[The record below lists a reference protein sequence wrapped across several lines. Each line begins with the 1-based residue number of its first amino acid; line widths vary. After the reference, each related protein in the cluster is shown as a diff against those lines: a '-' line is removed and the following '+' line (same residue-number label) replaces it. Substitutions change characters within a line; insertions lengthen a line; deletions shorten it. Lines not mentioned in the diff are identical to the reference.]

1 MNDLSINIKKV
12 MIVFLLLFL
21 ALITYLS
28 FFFIFKGPTVV
39 GKPEN
44 KRLWAKRN
52 EVLRGTIYDRNM
64 KALTKSEKVSTL
76 NQKREYVGGEMFAHA
91 LGYVDVRYGITG
103 LENRYDKELMA
114 NNSLSY
120 TELVKL
126 FKNKGKEK
134 EKIGNSLKV
143 SLDFDLQ
150 KTAFELLGD
159 NRGAVVA
166 LNPETGE
173 VLALVSKPSFNPNNL
188 DKIWE
193 DVRKNPD
200 RPLLNRAVSGLYPP
214 GSIFKVITA
223 ASALENIE
231 GINKRIF
238 KDSGKLQI
246 GEKYALHNYGGAAY
260 GNIDLKTAFLKSSN
274 VVFGSLAMEL
284 GNDKL
289 KETAEDFFFNKNIPA
304 EGIVIDNSRF
314 PELPKYEKGSIA
326 QTGIGQS
333 SILSTP
339 MEMAM
344 VAAAIANDG
353 VMMEPKIVNEV
364 LTYEGEKLRSIS
376 SKKLDNVTTKE
387 IAAEI
392 KEYMKAVVE
401 KGTGKAAAVPGIV
414 VSGKTGTADHDD
426 KPNVEEPPHSWFM
439 GFAPYDKPK
448 VALAVIVEEGGTGGG
463 AAARIASGIFKEA
476 LK

>member
-1 MNDLSINIKKV
+1 MNDLSSNIKKV
-12 MIVFLLLFL
+12 MMVFLLLFL

-28 FFFIFKGPTVV
+28 FFFIFKGPSVV
-39 GKPEN
+39 GRPEN

-76 NQKREYVGGEMFAHA
+76 NQKREYVGEAMFAHA

-103 LENRYDKELMA
+103 LENRYDSELMA

-120 TELVKL
+120 TELFKL

-143 SLDFDLQ
+143 SLDFDIQ
-150 KTAFELLGD
+150 KKAYELLGD
-159 NRGAVVA
+159 KRGAVVA

-188 DKIWE
+188 EKIWE
-193 DVRKNPD
+193 DVRKSPD

-214 GSIFKVITA
+214 GSIFKVITGV
-223 ASALENIE
+223 SALENIE
-231 GINKRIF
+231 GIDERIF
-238 KDSGKLQI
+238 KDNGKLQI
-246 GEKYALHNYGGAAY
+246 GEKYALNNYGGAAY
-260 GNIDLKTAFLKSSN
+260 GSIDLKTALMKSSN
-274 VVFGSLAMEL
+274 VVFGGLALEL

-289 KETAEDFFFNKNIPA
+289 KKSAEEFYFNKDIPA
-304 EGIVIDNSRF
+304 DGIVIDNSRF
-314 PELPKYEKGSIA
+314 PEIPKYEKGSIA

-333 SILSTP
+333 SILATP
-339 MEMAM
+339 MEMAL
-344 VAAAIANDG
+344 VSATIANDG

-364 LTYEGEKLRSIS
+364 LTYEGKKIRSIGP
-376 SKKLDNVTTKE
+376 KKLATVTTPE
-387 IAAEI
+387 IAAKM
-392 KEYMKAVVE
+392 KEYMRAVVE
-401 KGTGKAAAVPGIV
+401 KGTGKGAAVSGVV

-426 KPNVEEPPHSWFM
+426 KPKVEEPPHSWFI
-439 GFAPYDKPK
+439 GFAPYDNPK
-448 VALAVIVEEGGTGGG
+448 IALAVIVEEGGTGGG
-463 AAARIASGIFKEA
+463 AAAKIASGVFKEA